1 VIIIAVGNQTPAGQ
15 FWGGLIEHLLWVLAG
30 SWVLYGWPRSVNRK
44 LQRGQLTED
53 QAQERLRKLRPQL
66 GYIIMLVGIGLM
78 FMDLWQVGML
88 GYSKLLALV
97 PAGIAIGVF
106 IFWLRRRNT

>member
-1 VIIIAVGNQTPAGQ
+1 
-15 FWGGLIEHLLWVLAG
+15 
-30 SWVLYGWPRSVNRK
+30 
-44 LQRGQLTED
+44 
-53 QAQERLRKLRPQL
+53 
-66 GYIIMLVGIGLM
+66 MLVGIGLM

-106 IFWLRRRNT
+106 IFWLRHRNT